1 MKTVAIVAMLLA
13 LMAAPVMWVA
23 GKESQRT
30 FRSPV
35 VVELFQSQGCSD
47 CPPAQEYLNRSS
59 ERSDVL
65 ALSYGVAY
73 GVATPQYWINGQVT
87 VLGANPVRVAQLV
100 DLGGPVGGPSV
111 SIVGSTLNIGSGSA
125 PPGGANIWLV
135 YFDPGTIPVAIRA
148 GENGGRTVPH
158 RDIVRELKLLGRWS
172 GERQT
177 ITLPSAPTGLRSAVL
192 VQVQSGGPI
201 LAAAET

>member
-13 LMAAPVMWVA
+13 LMAAPVVWVT
-23 GKESQRT
+23 GEESQPT

-35 VVELFQSQGCSD
+35 VVELFQS
-47 CPPAQEYLNRSS
+47 R
-59 ERSDVL
+59 
-65 ALSYGVAY
+65 
-73 GVATPQYWINGQVT
+73 
-87 VLGANPVRVAQLV
+87 
-100 DLGGPVGGPSV
+100 PVGGPSV
-111 SIVGSTLNIGSGSA
+111 SIAGSTLNIGSGSA

-148 GENGGRTVPH
+148 SENGGRTVPH
-158 RDIVRELKLLGRWS
+158 RDIFRELKLLGRWS